1 MRKPLAFVILKHSAN
16 WLFQPILTTL
26 EAGLALFASHERT
39 NMHIEEFL
47 REITKIRGLSGDEKL
62 VSAFVADT
70 FAPYCDEVKVDKMN
84 NVIARKKGK
93 GPKVMFSAHI
103 DEIGLMVVDI
113 EKDGS
118 LRLGNVGGVD
128 PRILPGQR
136 VTVFGKEPLLG
147 IIGAKPPHLLT
158 AEDQKKNYL
167 REDLYVDIGFS
178 FEKASGLVQIGDQVQ
193 LEHRY
198 VELKGGQIAV
208 KTCDDRA
215 CVAMMYEALKLLQN
229 IRHEADLY
237 FVASVQEE
245 VGCRGAL
252 TSAFSVD
259 PDFGVALDVCHAATP
274 GAPAWRTH
282 KADSLVASMGPYIH
296 PVLRKKLSE
305 TAKAQNIA
313 LQTAV
318 VPRSTS
324 TDADEIGS
332 ARAGVPT
339 VLLELPLKYMHT
351 TVETLNR
358 DTLREGG
365 RLLAQFAAAI
375 SPEWEDELWT

>member
-1 MRKPLAFVILKHSAN
+1 
-16 WLFQPILTTL
+16 
-26 EAGLALFASHERT
+26 
-39 NMHIEEFL
+39 MHIEDFL
-47 REITKIRGLSGDEKL
+47 REITAIRGLSGDEAL
-62 VSAFVADT
+62 VSAFVRDA
-70 FAPYCDEVKVDKMN
+70 FAPLCDEVTVDQMN
-84 NVIARKKGK
+84 NVIAHKKGN
-93 GPKVMFSAHI
+93 GPKVMFSAHL

-113 EKDGS
+113 EKDGC
-118 LRLGNVGGVD
+118 LRMGQVGGVD

-158 AEDQKKNYL
+158 DEDRKKNYL
-167 REDLYVDIGFS
+167 REDLYIDVGYPADKVK
-178 FEKASGLVQIGDQVQ
+178 ELVQVGDQVQ

-198 VELKGGQIAV
+198 VELKGNQAAV

-229 IRHEADLY
+229 IKHEADLY
-237 FVASVQEE
+237 FVASSQEE

-252 TSAFSVD
+252 TAAYGVD

-282 KADSLVASMGPYIH
+282 KGDSLVATMGPYIH
-296 PVLRKKLSE
+296 PVLRQKLSE
-305 TAKAQNIA
+305 TAKEHNIT

-318 VPRSTS
+318 APRNTS
-324 TDADEIGS
+324 TDADEIS
-332 ARAGVPT
+332 RARAGVPT

-358 DTLREGG
+358 GTLKEGG

-375 SPEWEDELWT
+375 APEWEDELWT